1 MVLKLRSNNADE
13 TTTRPGRKKG
23 GSMKTAD
30 IDKVTDKVL
39 QKLQKYMDTVE
50 PERLNPQSL
59 KHVTATLK
67 DIRELQT
74 DGVVPQLVVEFTN
87 PEWNK

>member
-1 MVLKLRSNNADE
+1 ME
-13 TTTRPGRKKG
+13 T
-23 GSMKTAD
+23 AE
-30 IDKVTDKVL
+30 IDKVLTKVL
-39 QKLQKYMDTVE
+39 YKLQEYVDTVE

-74 DGVVPQLVVEFTN
+74 DGTESCLLVEFTN
-87 PEWNK
+87 PEWSR

>member
-1 MVLKLRSNNADE
+1 ME
-13 TTTRPGRKKG
+13 
-23 GSMKTAD
+23 TAD
-30 IDKVTDKVL
+30 IDKVVNKVL
-39 QKLQKYMDTVE
+39 QKLAKYMDTVE
-50 PERLNPQSL
+50 PERLSPQSL

>member
-1 MVLKLRSNNADE
+1 ME
-13 TTTRPGRKKG
+13 
-23 GSMKTAD
+23 TAD
-30 IDKVTDKVL
+30 IEKVADKVL
-39 QKLQKYMDTVE
+39 QKLAKYVDTVE

-74 DGVVPQLVVEFTN
+74 EGVAPRLTVEFTN

>member
-1 MVLKLRSNNADE
+1 ME
-13 TTTRPGRKKG
+13 T
-23 GSMKTAD
+23 AE
-30 IDKVTDKVL
+30 IDKVLTKVL
-39 QKLQKYMDTVE
+39 HKLQEYVDTVE

-74 DGVVPQLVVEFTN
+74 DGVVPQLVVAFTN